1 MPIPYLTEELWF
13 PPADQTTGDGIVAI
27 GGDLSPNRL
36 LLAYQKGIFPWYNE
50 DEPPIWWCPDPR
62 FVLFPNELRVSKSMK
77 QLFRKEAFHVTYNK
91 AFEEVIHNCGA
102 TREDFEG
109 TWISNDIKEAYNT
122 LHQMGYA
129 MSAEAWLDNQLV
141 GGLYGIKLGTVFFGE
156 SMFSTVSNASKY
168 AFISLTKKLQQEGLT
183 LIDCQIY
190 TEHLE
195 SLGGRDMNR
204 SDFLRHME
212 EQVGHIPFLET

>member
-77 QLFRKEAFHVTYNK
+77 QLFRKEALHVTYNK

-122 LHQMGYA
+122 LHRMGYA
-129 MSAEAWLDNQLV
+129 ISAEAWLDNQLV

-168 AFISLTKKLQQEGLT
+168 AFISLTNSLQKQGLS
-183 LIDCQIY
+183 LIDCQVY

-195 SLGGRDMNR
+195 SLGARMIDR
-204 SDFLRHME
+204 REFLTHL
-212 EQVGHIPFLET
+212 EQEVGSIPLI

>member
-168 AFISLTKKLQQEGLT
+168 AFISLTEKLQQEGLT

>member
-77 QLFRKEAFHVTYNK
+77 QLFRKEALHVTYNK

-122 LHQMGYA
+122 LHRIGYA
-129 MSAEAWLDNQLV
+129 ISAEAWLDNQLV

-168 AFISLTKKLQQEGLT
+168 AFISLTEKLQQEGLT

>member
-91 AFEEVIHNCGA
+91 AFEAVIHNCGA

-122 LHQMGYA
+122 LHRMGYA

-168 AFISLTKKLQQEGLT
+168 AFISLTEKLQQEGLT

>member
-77 QLFRKEAFHVTYNK
+77 QLFRKEAFRVTYNK
-91 AFEEVIHNCGA
+91 AFGEVIHNCGS

-122 LHQMGYA
+122 LHRMGYA
-129 MSAEAWLDNQLV
+129 ISAEAWLDNQLV

-168 AFISLTKKLQQEGLT
+168 AFFSLTEKLQQEGLT
-183 LIDCQIY
+183 MIDCQIY

-212 EQVGHIPFLET
+212 EQVGHIPFLEI

>member
-77 QLFRKEAFHVTYNK
+77 QLFRKEALHVTYNK

-122 LHQMGYA
+122 LHRMGYA
-129 MSAEAWLDNQLV
+129 ISAEAWLDNQLV

-168 AFISLTKKLQQEGLT
+168 AFISLTNSLQEQGLS
-183 LIDCQIY
+183 LIDCQVY

-195 SLGGRDMNR
+195 SLGARMIDR
-204 SDFLRHME
+204 REFLTHL
-212 EQVGHIPFLET
+212 EQEVGSIPLI

>member
-1 MPIPYLTEELWF
+1 MPIPYLTEALWF

-62 FVLFPNELRVSKSMK
+62 FVLLPEELCVSKSMK

-91 AFEEVIHNCGA
+91 AFDEVIHQCGA
-102 TREDFEG
+102 TREDYEG
-109 TWISNDIKEAYNT
+109 TWISNDIKKAYNT
-122 LHQMGYA
+122 LHRLGYA
-129 MSAEAWLDNQLV
+129 ISAEAWLGNQLV

-156 SMFSTVSNASKY
+156 SMFSAVSNASKY
-168 AFISLTKKLQQEGLT
+168 AFISLTQQLEKEGLT

-195 SLGGRDMNR
+195 SLGGRDMDR
-204 SDFLRHME
+204 SDFLRHLE
-212 EQVGHIPFLET
+212 QQVGTIPLLET